1 MLLKEVKELLNAS
14 VLTGEDH
21 LERQTHSACGA
32 DLLSDVLVHVNNQ
45 SLLLTGLCN
54 PQVMRTAEMLDIIC
68 VVMVRGKIP
77 DENTLELAKE
87 RDICVL
93 ATNYTMFTASGI
105 LYSAGLRGGT
115 GA

>member
-1 MLLKEVKELLNAS
+1 MLLSEVKNLLNAK
-14 VLTGEDH
+14 VLSGEDF
-21 LERQTHSACGA
+21 LERNAYHACGS

-77 DENTLELAKE
+77 DENTLEMAKE
-87 RDICVL
+87 RNICVL
-93 ATNYTMFTASGI
+93 ATEYTMFTANGI
-105 LYSAGLRGGT
+105 LYGAGLRGE
-115 GA
+115 A